1 MKSKLAVLLA
11 GSPRR
16 RVSAALF
23 GGGLV
28 ACIMHAACGDPS
40 HLFLGRYYLEG
51 RDCLGTDSVI
61 DVVEGEDPGVCPVV
75 CLIDPA
81 NPNADRAVY
90 VSTMCA
96 PYPYAVVAST
106 TDPSCIRALAAFERD
121 DTCNQDGTSSNPRE
135 AGAPPVDAG
144 DEDAGELPDAAV
156 IDAGELDAGADAQTD
171 ADADGNDAGSDAD
184 ASP

>member
-1 MKSKLAVLLA
+1 MTNKLTVLFS
-11 GSPRR
+11 GPRR
-16 RVSAALF
+16 RLGAALF
-23 GGGLV
+23 GGGLI

-40 HLFLGRYYLEG
+40 HLFVGRYYLEG

-61 DVVEGEDPGVCPVV
+61 DVVEGDDPGVCPVV

-81 NPNADRAVY
+81 NPNAQRAVY

-106 TDPSCIRALAAFERD
+106 TDPSCIRALAAFERN

-135 AGAPPVDAG
+135 AGAPPGEAG
-144 DEDAGELPDAAV
+144 AEDAGEDADAGADV
-156 IDAGELDAGADAQTD
+156 GDAGELDAGDDARADAEAGTD
-171 ADADGNDAGSDAD
+171 DAGDDAG
-184 ASP
+184 PF